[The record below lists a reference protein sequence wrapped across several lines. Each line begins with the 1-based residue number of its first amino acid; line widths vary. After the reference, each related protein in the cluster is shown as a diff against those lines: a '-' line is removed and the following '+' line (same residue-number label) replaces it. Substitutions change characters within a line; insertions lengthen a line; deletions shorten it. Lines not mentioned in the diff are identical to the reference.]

1 MSAFATIYA
10 LSKIFSLDIVLMKS
24 QYDYFKPYF
33 PNISE
38 DLVVEKRFCD
48 HCKFRWIQ
56 RGPKWFKTVI
66 SRQAKIRKGL
76 ALTLPSYPNE
86 PEIYKDYLD
95 ELKEKFDLA
104 EKYKE
109 MAKSRISEIL
119 TDLKINKNNDF
130 LLIGVHFRGTDFAA
144 IMKTKFR
151 NAKVGSNYYQKAF
164 RFCREKFPDMKI
176 VYLIVTDD
184 PVLAKAIL
192 QCNLTYLFIT

>member
-104 EKYKE
+104 EKYNVN
-109 MAKSRISEIL
+109 RWP
-119 TDLKINKNNDF
+119 TD
-130 LLIGVHFRGTDFAA
+130 
-144 IMKTKFR
+144 
-151 NAKVGSNYYQKAF
+151 
-164 RFCREKFPDMKI
+164 
-176 VYLIVTDD
+176 VYLLPNGDELYRGGGIAGMRRRRFG
-184 PVLAKAIL
+184 LGSRR
-192 QCNLTYLFIT
+192 